1 MSLRFEKFHG
11 IGNDFL
17 VVEVPSPDALGPADA
32 MRLCDRHFG
41 IGGDGVLLVSPAE
54 SARARMT
61 VLNADGSRPEMCG
74 NGLRCVAL
82 YLARRAR
89 QSHAE
94 FTVLTDA
101 GPRFCHVEVQPN
113 GTAGQVRSSMGRGEL
128 GAPFDHP
135 FVPGGP
141 SRLGSTQAS
150 AAGDLVATSG
160 FESAFLSFHRVS
172 VGNPHAVCF
181 HEPITGEE
189 LDHVGSS
196 VSAAER
202 GGLNVEI
209 VTQRGPRELEV
220 AVWERGVGRT
230 LACGTGAVGAT
241 VVAAKLGKVPFDEA
255 ITVRLPGG
263 SVLVTVCSDL
273 TTFFEGPAEFVFEGQ
288 TELAALAA
296 PAAPAAQ

>member
-1 MSLRFEKFHG
+1 MALRFEKYHG

-17 VVEVPSPDALGPADA
+17 VVAAPSPEALSPEDAV
-32 MRLCDRHFG
+32 RLCDRHFG
-41 IGGDGVLLVSPAE
+41 IGGDGVLVVSPGE
-54 SARARMT
+54 RARAQMT

-82 YLARRAR
+82 YLARKAGQKR
-89 QSHAE
+89 AE

-101 GPRFCHVEVQPN
+101 GPRLCHVELSEN
-113 GTAGQVRSSMGRGEL
+113 GKLGQVRTSMGRGVL
-128 GAPFDHP
+128 GQSFVYEAPHSHGSSAGGAASPEDAPF
-135 FVPGGP
+135 
-141 SRLGSTQAS
+141 
-150 AAGDLVATSG
+150 
-160 FESAFLSFHRVS
+160 SFQRVS
-172 VGNPHAVCF
+172 MGNPHAVCF
-181 HEPITGEE
+181 REPISSAQ
-189 LDHVGSS
+189 LDEIGSTI
-196 VSAAER
+196 SAAEP
-202 GGLNVEI
+202 GGTNVEI

-273 TTFFEGPAEFVFEGQ
+273 ATFFEGPAEFVFEGQ
-288 TELAALAA
+288 TALAELSS
-296 PAAPAAQ
+296 